1 MDENNKDEFIPSL
14 TLDPNGS
21 AAAAQAAPAPTAEGI
36 ADAAREAAPA
46 PEEKLSMDKLSP
58 AEQAA
63 VKEFA
68 SKIDVLNTEQVM
80 NYGSAAQKNVADFS
94 AATLNTVRTKDLGD
108 VGGMLSNLVVQL
120 QGMNFDENEKK
131 GFKGLFKKSQ
141 QNIATLKA
149 QYSKAEVNV
158 DKIVDELQTHEVV
171 LMKDIAMLDKMYEKN
186 QEYQKELTMYILAG
200 KLRCQQLRNEELPKL
215 TEKAQESG
223 TPEDAQAVN
232 DLANMIGR
240 FEKKM
245 YDLELTRMVSI
256 QMAPQIRMVQN
267 NDNLMAE
274 KIQSS
279 IVNTIPL
286 WKSQMVMALSMYHS
300 QQAADAQHEVN
311 DVTNKL
317 LQSNAQKLH
326 QGSVAVAKESER
338 GIVDLE
344 TLQKTNQE
352 LIATLDEVR
361 QIQDDGRA
369 RRAQAEVELGRIEG
383 ELKKKLLEIKG

>member
-36 ADAAREAAPA
+36 ADAAREADPA

-58 AEQAA
+58 AEQTA

-200 KLRCQQLRNEELPKL
+200 KLRCQQLRNEDLPML
-215 TEKAQESG
+215 TKKAQESG

-245 YDLELTRMVSI
+245 HDLELTRMVSI